1 MRDEFAVL
9 GTVPAPSERSKD
21 DMKYSTELNRWFL
34 TPIGIWSTRSDAHI
48 IEKILSELL
57 VFLSCFLICFLLVPC
72 GLHTFI
78 KEQDPK
84 LKMKMIGPLSFCL
97 MSITK
102 YLLLVARRREIR
114 HCLEHIDIDW
124 RRVRYLDDRE
134 IMMMNAKLGR
144 FIACLCAVFMYG
156 GGFFYHTIMPF
167 AAGSFVTPDNI
178 TIRPLVYAIYD
189 PLFSAQTTP
198 AYEIVFTIQWFSGFV
213 NYSVTIGACSLAAVF
228 VLHICGQ
235 LKIVSS
241 RLESFVKG
249 RTDERKNVES
259 RMAEIIE
266 LHLRALGFVVR
277 VEGIL
282 NEICLIEFVGCT
294 MNICFLG
301 YYFMTEFEQSAA
313 IATVTYCVLLVS
325 FTFNIFIFCYIGEML
340 TQQGDKVGRTAYMIK
355 WYELPAKSAR
365 GLILL
370 LAMTKNPASITAGK
384 MAELS
389 FRSFCGVLKTA
400 AAYLNLLRT
409 VVM

>member
-9 GTVPAPSERSKD
+9 GAVPAHSERSKD

-34 TPIGIWSTRSDAHI
+34 TPIGIWPTRSDTHI
-48 IEKILSELL
+48 IEKILSEFL
-57 VFLSCFLICFLLVPC
+57 VFLSCFLICFQLVPC
-72 GLHTFI
+72 LLHTFI
-78 KEQDPK
+78 KEQNPK
-84 LKMKMIGPLSFCL
+84 LKMKMIGPLSFGF
-97 MSITK
+97 MSISK
-102 YLLLVARRREIR
+102 YLFMVARKQEIGY
-114 HCLEHIDIDW
+114 CLEHIDVDW
-124 RRVRYLDDRE
+124 RRVAYLDDRE
-134 IMMMNAKLGR
+134 IMLMNAKLGR
-144 FIACLCAVFMYG
+144 FIAWLCAAFMYG
-156 GGFFYHTIMPF
+156 GGLFYHTVMPF

-198 AYEIVFTIQWFSGFV
+198 SYEIVFTIQCFSGFV
-213 NYSVTIGACSLAAVF
+213 VDTVTIGACSLAAVF

-235 LKIVSS
+235 LKIVRS

-249 RTDERKNVES
+249 RIYERKNVEG

-282 NEICLIEFVGCT
+282 TEVCFIELVGCT

-301 YYFMTEFEQSAA
+301 YYFMTEFDQNAA
-313 IATVTYCVLLVS
+313 IGTITYCILLVS
-325 FTFNIFIFCYIGEML
+325 FIFNIFIFCYIGETL
-340 TQQGDKVGRTAYMIK
+340 TQQEDKVGRTAYMIK
-355 WYELPAKSAR
+355 WYELPPKSAR
-365 GLILL
+365 DLIFL
-370 LAMTKNPASITAGK
+370 LAMTKTPICITAGK

-389 FRSFCGVLKTA
+389 FQSFSGVLKTA

-409 VVM
+409 LLM